1 MDKKNSQVMNQP
13 IISIIIAAY
22 NAASFISRLLESI
35 TDSSFLEIIVVNDG
49 SSDSTPEIISRMAL
63 ADRRIHLVNQEN
75 MGVSAA
81 RNQGIREAKGKWLMF
96 ADADDW
102 YDDEQLEMLITHLED
117 IDDGI
122 DIATFGV
129 KHVFSQKVVEHPV
142 SEQIL
147 TTRNFLQEG
156 LFMEAS
162 WNYAFRHDII
172 EKYQICFPEGIVN
185 TEDQNFNL
193 KAFVSSEKIAS
204 FNLMVYN
211 YNKTNDSSASS
222 KKHKKEWTE
231 APLLSAIDLIDFCRK
246 HHLQIELIKGN
257 LAHLLYQFFS
267 DHSSDITLSERS
279 KVYRKAYRKICSAI
293 PSFKGYKKYLIPYYN
308 MALGMFLFE
317 VHGYIKNNKK

>member
-35 TDSSFLEIIVVNDG
+35 PNSSFLEIIVVNDG
-49 SSDSTPEIISRMAL
+49 SSDSTAEIVSRMAL
-63 ADRRIHLVNQEN
+63 ADRKIRLVNQKN
-75 MGVSAA
+75 AGVSAA
-81 RNQGIREAKGKWLMF
+81 RNHGIREAKGKWLMF

-102 YDDEQLEMLITHLED
+102 YDDEHLKMLVKHLGN
-117 IDDGI
+117 IDAGI
-122 DIATFGV
+122 DIVTFGV
-129 KHVFSQKVVEHPV
+129 KHVFPQKVVEHPV

-147 TTRNFLQEG
+147 TTRDFLQEG
-156 LFMEAS
+156 LFVEAS

-172 EKYQICFPEGIVN
+172 EKYQIRFPEGIIN

-193 KAFVSSEKIAS
+193 KAIVSSGKIAS
-204 FNLMVYN
+204 FNLVVYN

-231 APLLSAIDLIDFCRK
+231 APLLSAIDLTDFCRK

-257 LAHLLYQFFS
+257 LAHLLYQFLS
-267 DHSSDITLSERS
+267 DCSSNITLSERS
-279 KVYRKAYRKICSAI
+279 NVYRKAYRKICSVI
-293 PSFKGYKKYLIPYYN
+293 PSFKGYKKYLIPYYS
-308 MALGMFLFE
+308 MALGMFLFKNHE
-317 VHGYIKNNKK
+317 KIKKYI

>member
-1 MDKKNSQVMNQP
+1 MKFGMENRLL
-13 IISIIIAAY
+13 SIIIAAY
-22 NAASFISRLLESI
+22 NASTFVPRLLSSI
-35 TDSSFLEIIVVNDG
+35 PKSSEIEILVINDG
-49 SSDSTPEIISRMAL
+49 SQDSTKAVVSELSL
-63 ADRRIHLVNQEN
+63 HDSRIHLVNQEN

-81 RNQGIREAKGKWLMF
+81 RNHGIREAKGKWLMF

-102 YDDEQLEMLITHLED
+102 YDDEQLKMLITHLED

-162 WNYAFRHDII
+162 WNYAFRHDVI

-231 APLLSAIDLIDFCRK
+231 APLLSAIDLTDFCRK

-279 KVYRKAYRKICSAI
+279 KVYRKAYRKICSVI

-308 MALGMFLFE
+308 MALGMLLFE
-317 VHGYIKNNKK
+317 VHGYIKNKIK